1 MDLKMQSEA
10 INKIISK
17 LEGLLNKFINKLL
30 NNKSFHQFLL
40 QALPSSYMYISRTPN
55 SNLLY
60 ISSRIHMKIMMNSTE
75 KISIMNSPLIF
86 MKISIKERVLL
97 Y

>member
-1 MDLKMQSEA
+1 
-10 INKIISK
+10 
-17 LEGLLNKFINKLL
+17 
-30 NNKSFHQFLL
+30 
-40 QALPSSYMYISRTPN
+40 MYISRTPN